1 MANGRHSGICVKQP
15 IRLRKNRPM
24 ETDYR
29 TLQVES
35 PDDHIVVLTLNR
47 PSVRNAFNTQMGLEL
62 REFFSGVY
70 VEHDDTRCIIMTGA
84 GDDAFCAGGDLKQR
98 NEMTNEEWLEQHAVF
113 EQKTLAMMD
122 CPIPIIAAVNG
133 AAYGGGCELALG
145 ADFIYAARSA
155 QFAQPEVKLGIMPG
169 AGGTQQLPRAC
180 GVRRAKELIL
190 TGRPFDAEE
199 ALEWGIVNRVCEDES
214 LMDEALTTARLIAA
228 NGPIAVQQAKKATSM
243 ATQLDLKTGYAF
255 EIQAYNRTIPTE
267 DRLEGVRAFNEKR
280 RPDFKGR

>member
-1 MANGRHSGICVKQP
+1 
-15 IRLRKNRPM
+15 M
-24 ETDYR
+24 EGEEILYYFENPRAGLVNTDYT
-29 TLQVES
+29 TLLIES
-35 PDDHIVVLTLNR
+35 PDEHVVVLTLNR
-47 PSVRNAFNTQMGLEL
+47 PSVLNAFNTQMGLEL
-62 REFFSGVY
+62 REFFTAMY
-70 VEHDDTRCIIMTGA
+70 VDPEDTRCIVMTGA
-84 GDDAFCAGGDLKQR
+84 GNQAFCAGGDLKQR
-98 NEMTNEEWLEQHAVF
+98 NEMTNDEWMQQHAVF
-113 EQKTLAMMD
+113 EQKTRAMMD

-180 GVRRAKELIL
+180 GVRRAKEIIL

-199 ALEWGIVNRVCEDES
+199 ALEWGIVNRVCEDEA
-214 LMDEALTTARLIAA
+214 LIDEALSTARLIAA
-228 NGPIAVQQAKKATSM
+228 NGPIAVQQAKKSAGM

-255 EIQAYNRTIPTE
+255 EIEAYNRTVPTN

-280 RPDFKGR
+280 KPDFKGR